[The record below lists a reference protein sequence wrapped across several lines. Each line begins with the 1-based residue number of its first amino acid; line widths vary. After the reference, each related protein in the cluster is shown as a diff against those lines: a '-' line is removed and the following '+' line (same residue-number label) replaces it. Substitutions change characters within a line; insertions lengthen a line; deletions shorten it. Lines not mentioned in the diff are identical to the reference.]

1 MSGLTLYTDKGNFR
15 AFKILIAAEYNN
27 VDIAFTPDFKI
38 GVDTKTEEFKK
49 LSPTGKV
56 PVLNTPQG
64 ALSES
69 NAIAR
74 YIARYQRDSELYG
87 CSFFESGQV
96 DSWIDF
102 CSHDLE
108 LPVSMWI
115 YPVFGYMP
123 YNAAVTDKAKGD
135 VARALQVLENHLSD
149 KTYLVGQKI
158 TLADITL
165 VSALVYPFKFVA
177 DADFRAPFP
186 NVMRWF
192 DTCVN
197 QVHFQSVIGQVVLC
211 ASELTTGGEAIVTPT
226 STAGGSKKDKKD
238 KKKGGQLDPKDYPKK
253 EKSEKKAKAPK
264 APQEKKVKEEKE
276 EEVEAPK
283 PKKEDHLFKVMDKE
297 SPSTFVMD
305 TWKKTYSN
313 CETYEAAMTEFWST
327 FDAAGWSIHRGDY
340 MYDEDNSVPFMTSN
354 LIAGFIQRTE
364 EIRKWLF
371 GTMTIRGV
379 AGKGTMPITAYY
391 LIRGQSMEPLIQCN
405 DDAAFYKWTK
415 MDIPASDADKAML
428 FEYWTADTTLEGQP
442 CLDSRCY
449 K

>member
-27 VDIAFTPDFKI
+27 VDIAFTPDFKV
-38 GVDTKTEEFKK
+38 GVDTKTPEFQK

-87 CSFFESGQV
+87 CSFFASGQV
-96 DSWIDF
+96 DSWVDF

-123 YNAAVTDKAKGD
+123 YNAAVTAKAKGD
-135 VARALQVLENHLSD
+135 VSRALQVLENHLGD
-149 KTYLVGQKI
+149 KTYLVGDKI
-158 TLADITL
+158 TLADIT
-165 VSALVYPFKFVA
+165 VASTLVYPFKFVA
-177 DADFRAPFP
+177 DAVFRAPFP

-192 DTCVN
+192 ETCVN
-197 QVHFQSVIGQVVLC
+197 QPHFQAVIGQVVLC
-211 ASELTTGGEAIVTPT
+211 KAELTSGGEAIVTPT
-226 STAGGSKKDKKD
+226 EAAGGSKKKDKKD
-238 KKKGGQLDPKDYPKK
+238 KKKGQLDPKDYPKK
-253 EKSEKKAKAPK
+253 EKAVKKEKAKQE
-264 APQEKKVKEEKE
+264 PQEE
-276 EEVEAPK
+276 EAPK
-283 PKKEDHLFKVMDKE
+283 PKKVDHPFKIMDKE
-297 SPSTFVMD
+297 APSPFVMD

-313 CETYEAAMTEFWST
+313 CETYEAALAEFWET
-327 FDAAGWSIHRGDY
+327 FDSEGWSIHRGDY
-340 MYDEDNSVPFMTSN
+340 MYDEDNSVLFMTSN

-371 GTMTIRGV
+371 GTMTIRGEV
-379 AGKGTMPITAYY
+379 GKGTMPITAYF
-391 LIRGQSMEPLIQCN
+391 LIRGQSMDPLIKCN
-405 DDAAFYKWTK
+405 DDAEFYKWTK
-415 MDIPASDADKAML
+415 MEIPASEADKKLL
-428 FEYWTADTTLEGQP
+428 FDYWTSDTTLEGAP
-442 CLDSRCY
+442 CLDSRVY